1 LKINKLVLILYA
13 VLISVS
19 ILNSEFSLS
28 GSEEI
33 LYNVSLSGAV
43 NNPGVFAVPPSTRV
57 SRVLKISGIKYH
69 NALRDKKEILTPEE
83 DLQQLQKKFEQYYP
97 DEINID
103 EQVIDGSIRNIILKR
118 AEEEIAVDLL
128 RFYLLGDDAN
138 NPYIMDGDIIL
149 VPYKNGSVS
158 ISGAVN
164 IEGDLELTD
173 GDRISDI
180 IELSLGTKS
189 EAWLDEVEIVRFT
202 DNKQTEKINVNYNKI
217 KVDHDSDDNIL
228 LQLDDRIFVRTKP
241 DFHNKTAVT
250 VSGEVQFPG
259 IYTIEEGKTTL
270 LEIMQ
275 LCGDPTAKAD
285 LYNSF
290 VQRREGIEELDPEFE
305 RLKTMSVSNMNKLEY
320 AYYKNST
327 RELKGKY
334 STDIAALLNDHVEAT
349 NLYLQDGDLVI
360 IPQRSSFINVTGQ
373 VVEPGLVAFSEDKP
387 YSYYIEQAGGY
398 DWNAKKSK
406 VRLIKANT
414 GKWTKPEADTVI
426 MEGDII
432 FVPEKPEFDAWQFT
446 LDSLRVISQIA
457 TLIIVVQNLS
467 Q

>member
-1 LKINKLVLILYA
+1 VLKINKIVLILYA
-13 VLISVS
+13 VLLSVS
-19 ILNSEFSLS
+19 ILNSEFNIT

-43 NNPGVFAVPPSTRV
+43 NNPGVFTVSPSTRV
-57 SRVLKISGIKYH
+57 SGVLQLSERKFL
-69 NALRDKKEILTPEE
+69 NALKSNQEIQTPEK

-97 DEINID
+97 DEINKE

-118 AEEEIAVDLL
+118 GEDEIAVDLL
-128 RFYLLGDDAN
+128 RFFLLGDDTN
-138 NPYIMDGDIIL
+138 NPYIMDGDIIF

-164 IEGDLELTD
+164 IEGDIELTD

-180 IELSLGTKS
+180 IELSLGTKP
-189 EAWLDEVEIVRFT
+189 EARLDEIEIIRFT
-202 DNKQTEKINVNYNKI
+202 DNYQTERIVVDYNKI
-217 KVDHDSDDNIL
+217 KEYHNSDANIL
-228 LQLDDRIFVRTKP
+228 LQLDDRIFVRNKP

-259 IYTIEEGKTTL
+259 VYAIEEG
-270 LEIMQ
+270 
-275 LCGDPTAKAD
+275 
-285 LYNSF
+285 
-290 VQRREGIEELDPEFE
+290 
-305 RLKTMSVSNMNKLEY
+305 EY
-320 AYYKNST
+320 SYFKNAI

-334 STDIAALLNDHVEAT
+334 STNIAALINGDIAEN
-349 NLYLQDGDLVI
+349 NLYLQDGDLII
-360 IPQRSSFINVTGQ
+360 IPQRSSFVNVTGQ
-373 VVEPGLVAFSEDKP
+373 VAEPGLIAYYEGKSF
-387 YSYYIEQAGGY
+387 SYYIEQAGGY

-414 GKWTKPEADTVI
+414 GKWIKPEADTVI
-426 MEGDII
+426 MEGDVI

-446 LDSLRVISQIA
+446 LDSLRIISQIA
-457 TLIIVVQNLS
+457 TLVIVVQNLTT